1 MSRVE
6 EMAGQRVTI
15 LLNRAIEAAMLE
27 GPIEQRLERVDG
39 WIAEL
44 ENYRD
49 EIPEELSEIKQI
61 RNILSCSQ
69 QHFSPER
76 ELEINERLL
85 ELYVAASEGA
95 LIF

>member
-1 MSRVE
+1 MRRVE

-44 ENYRD
+44 EDYRD

-61 RNILSCSQ
+61 RNILACSQ
-69 QHFSPER
+69 QHLSPER
-76 ELEINERLL
+76 ELEITERLL
-85 ELYVAASEGA
+85 ELYVAVSEGA